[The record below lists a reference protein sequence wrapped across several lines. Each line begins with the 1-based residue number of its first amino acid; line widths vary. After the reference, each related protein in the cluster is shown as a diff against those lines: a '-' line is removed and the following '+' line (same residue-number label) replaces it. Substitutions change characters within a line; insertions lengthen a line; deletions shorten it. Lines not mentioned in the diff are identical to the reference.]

1 VDKMDA
7 TTAMNA
13 GTATTATTAKT
24 ATAPATATTAK
35 GQTPPAHV
43 GMFQLLNG
51 VYVTGAISCLA
62 RLGVPDLVE
71 HGAKSAEELAAAIG
85 ADPRALY
92 RLMRATASVGVLSEG
107 PDGKFSETPL
117 SAVLRSNANPSLRAF
132 ASLHSREWHGLGWS
146 ELEHCVRTG
155 KQALDKI
162 YGEPIFQFFERHPE
176 EAQLFNQAMSDL
188 STIHGPAVAEAYSFD
203 GIHSI
208 VDVAG
213 GHGLLLATI
222 LRKNPHMKGTLYEI
236 PHVVAGA
243 KDGPLKPMMD
253 RCTLASGDMFS
264 AVPAGADAYIMKY
277 IIHDWPDDVCVK
289 ILKAC
294 RKGVNPG
301 GKLLVVDH
309 VIQPGNDFAPGKFLD
324 LQMLIFPGGRERTEK
339 QFRDLFTAAGWRLSR
354 VIPTAVPES
363 IVEGVPA

>member
-1 VDKMDA
+1 MY
-7 TTAMNA
+7 
-13 GTATTATTAKT
+13 
-24 ATAPATATTAK
+24 ATTAK

-51 VYVTGAISCLA
+51 FFVVGAVSCLA

-71 HGAKSAEELAAAIG
+71 HGPKSAEELAAEVG

-92 RLMRATASVGVLSEG
+92 RLMRATACVGVLSEG
-107 PDGKFSETPL
+107 ADGKFSETPL
-117 SAVLRSNANPSLRAF
+117 SAVLRSNANPTLRAF
-132 ASLHSREWHGLGWS
+132 AIMHGRDWHGRGWS
-146 ELEHCVRTG
+146 HLEYCVRTG

-162 YGEPIFQFFERHPE
+162 YGAPIFQFFEQHPE
-176 EAQLFNQAMSDL
+176 EAQIFNQAMSDF
-188 STIHGPAVAEAYSFD
+188 STIDSPAVADAYSF
-203 GIHSI
+203 GEIHSI

-222 LRKNPHMKGTLYEI
+222 LLRNPHLKGTLYEI
-236 PHVVAGA
+236 PQVVNGA
-243 KDGPLKPMMD
+243 KNGPLKPVMD
-253 RCTLASGDMFS
+253 RCTLASGDIFS
-264 AVPAGADAYIMKY
+264 SVPAGADAYIMKH
-277 IIHDWPDDVCVK
+277 IIHDWPDELCIK

-301 GKLLVVDH
+301 GKLLVVDN
-309 VIQPGNDFAPGKFLD
+309 VIQPGNEFAPGKFLD
-324 LQMLIFPGGRERTEK
+324 IEMLIFPGGCERTEK
-339 QFRDLFTAAGWRLSR
+339 QFRELFTDAGWRLNR